1 VTISL
6 RGKGAGME
14 LSRQDLYFG
23 ARGMS
28 WRDNSITAP
37 FPRNEIVT
45 PRSSLRRSSSLT
57 HHKQLNRL
65 QTAEYLNT
73 KTNH

>member
-1 VTISL
+1 
-6 RGKGAGME
+6 ME
-14 LSRQDLYFG
+14 LSHQDLYFE
-23 ARGMS
+23 AHEMS
-28 WRDNSITAP
+28 WCDNSITVP
-37 FPRNEIVT
+37 FPHNEIVT
-45 PRSSLRRSSSLT
+45 PRSSLCRSSSLT